1 MSEREKER
9 ERESERKRRTEIES
23 RTGRWQEVRER
34 KRDRG
39 RQLEFWRCST
49 AAEGELPRTR
59 GPNPLFWTHTPA
71 SRLSAPTT
79 CTISSL
85 HRVLPTT
92 AFPASAATPTP
103 FHPERQTRH
112 IARSVALLPSE
123 APRRS
128 ILYNYPACITKV
140 AAKLFLPFALACNAT
155 PSPPTDD
162 PPPFDPPSLS
172 TPPPPPPPPPNS
184 SSPRSHTVST
194 VRLTLPRFSRDSL
207 KLFFTSTHP
216 FRRSPG
222 CIACLRFVLNP
233 FGASFARCE
242 YGIFAKLVALAL
254 LANF

>member
-1 MSEREKER
+1 MDGVGGDARKGVDWGREQGR
-9 ERESERKRRTEIES
+9 ERKTEIES

-49 AAEGELPRTR
+49 AVEGELPRTR

-79 CTISSL
+79 CNISSL

-92 AFPASAATPTP
+92 AFPASAATSTP

-155 PSPPTDD
+155 PSP
-162 PPPFDPPSLS
+162 LR
-172 TPPPPPPPPPNS
+172 S
-184 SSPRSHTVST
+184 SSSS
-194 VRLTLPRFSRDSL
+194 SS
-207 KLFFTSTHP
+207 KLHP
-216 FRRSPG
+216 FTPYANGRDRSINSP
-222 CIACLRFVLNP
+222 
-233 FGASFARCE
+233 
-242 YGIFAKLVALAL
+242 ALPAIH
-254 LANF
+254 